1 MILAINIHRLT
12 VSQWVMVL
20 YLEQKLL
27 SNEEHLLV
35 WSKIDSKGMRFVL
48 VRYLER
54 YHIWDKAE
62 SEWLRLFC
70 IVKRK
75 VKITNI
81 LPTNVCW
88 VWFVAN
94 LWLDSVW
101 LKFRFCSVIYWFGAK
116 GWEIGNGNMGLHSFF
131 SHDRLIRKWTCDW
144 VRVWNWFALGE
155 ILGVQNSGLGMKA
168 CAQNER
174 GTNLGSFG
182 SSWNERAWSEC
193 RVEQ

>member
-35 WSKIDSKGMRFVL
+35 WSKIDSKGIRFVL
-48 VRYLER
+48 VRYVER

-116 GWEIGNGNMGLHSFF
+116 GWNRERKYGIALVLLPRSFDLEVNLTLGSCLKLVRFGWVSWCSELRARYEGLCLK
-131 SHDRLIRKWTCDW
+131 RT
-144 VRVWNWFALGE
+144 WNK
-155 ILGVQNSGLGMKA
+155 LGVI
-168 CAQNER
+168 
-174 GTNLGSFG
+174 
-182 SSWNERAWSEC
+182 W
-193 RVEQ
+193 